1 MDVLINFLQMEDRN
15 LSNIIS
21 IPLNFILIYGYYLIC
36 SYVLNIK
43 ASKKQTILYL
53 FVSGLLLTFSNM
65 LFSLPIYRILYL
77 FLNIIFAV
85 IILKID
91 ILKGILMQC
100 IILIIAATVE
110 TVLFFYFHKFID
122 MNKYSNIF
130 YVVKYRIIIISSIM
144 AFNCVLY
151 AMVRMMKLKIIE
163 FASNRRINILVVSL
177 ICMIVMSAQINQI
190 LMMNNQNL
198 CFNFAINF
206 IAMILF
212 LWLVVS
218 NLSRFSE
225 IERYKCRIEGLELYN
240 KTLLENQDK
249 LRTFKHDYNNV
260 VQAIGG
266 YVISENLEGL
276 SHFYKELMNDCQEV
290 NRISMLNPEI
300 INNPVIFNIISNKF
314 FIARENKI
322 DMNIDICMNL
332 NEIRIKPYK
341 LAKILGILLD
351 NAIEAANECENKI
364 INIIFREEANNNRQL
379 MIIENTYKDQEVD
392 IVKIF
397 EKNYSTKKRNSGI
410 GLWEVKNILSKTNNL
425 NLYTTKNDK
434 YFKQQLEL
442 YA

>member
-1 MDVLINFLQMEDRN
+1 MDVLINFLQIEDRN

-21 IPLNFILIYGYYLIC
+21 IPFNFILIYGYYLIC
-36 SYVLNIK
+36 SYILNIK

-53 FVSGLLLTFSNM
+53 FVSGLLLTFSNI

-100 IILIIAATVE
+100 IILIIAATAE

-122 MNKYSNIF
+122 MNKYVNIF
-130 YVVKYRIIIISSIM
+130 YVVEYRIIIILSIM
-144 AFNCVLY
+144 AFNIALY
-151 AMVRMMKLKIIE
+151 IIVRMMKFKIIE
-163 FASNRRINILVVSL
+163 FASNRRINILLVSL

-190 LMMNNQNL
+190 LVMNNQNL

-212 LWLVVS
+212 LGLVIS

-276 SHFYKELMNDCQEV
+276 SYFYKELMNDCQEV

-351 NAIEAANECENKI
+351 NAIEASNECENKI

-392 IVKIF
+392 IIKIF

-425 NLYTTKNDK
+425 NLHTTKNDK